1 MPSLNRVLLIGHL
14 TRDVQ
19 TKQLPGGTTI
29 AEFGLAMN
37 RKFKVKDEA
46 REEVCFVDC
55 SAFGKQ
61 AEVIAQYC
69 QKGKA
74 LFVEGR
80 LKLDSWEGKDGTKR
94 SKLSVIVEN
103 FQFVGGPDGDPKR
116 SETRSPQQDKQP
128 AWDPDSAF
136 DSAKG
141 GDDIPF

>member
-1 MPSLNRVLLIGHL
+1 MPSLNRVLLIGRL
-14 TRDVQ
+14 TKDVQ

-37 RKFKVKDEA
+37 RKFKVKDEV

-80 LKLDSWEGKDGTKR
+80 LKLDSWESKDGTKR

-103 FQFVGGPDGDPKR
+103 FQFVGG
-116 SETRSPQQDKQP
+116 EQQKQDRPSNSRKHKEP

-136 DSAKG
+136 DSAMG